1 MGKFMPTFIHD
12 GAASTKSKRHNP
24 WKIKTKKN
32 KKNSSLKKKVCKC
45 SRIFGTIDMKFY
57 AGASH
62 MQWS

>member
-32 KKNSSLKKKVCKC
+32 KKNSSLKKKCVNAPEFLEQ
-45 SRIFGTIDMKFY
+45 ST
-57 AGASH
+57 
-62 MQWS
+62 